1 MSHQSPLLD
10 TTLTECARPETIPH
24 LAQQQNNSQNPA
36 SGSLGP
42 GTPGLYPT
50 ASQGQSGSP
59 VKEPSIL
66 QRGMSMDEQGNVE
79 DIGAKASEK
88 AAPTEEVGIPIR
100 KS

>member
-1 MSHQSPLLD
+1 MSGPSSVLATP
-10 TTLTECARPETIPH
+10 LTECARPETIPH

-79 DIGAKASEK
+79 DIKAPEK